1 VHQQTANTG
10 HSEAMITKVKNFV
23 TEVRVELQKCSW
35 PWDPKERGFR
45 RYKELVD
52 STIVVVI
59 AMLLLGG
66 YVALFDFVLVN
77 VVHFFTRLH

>member
-1 VHQQTANTG
+1 MLV
-10 HSEAMITKVKNFV
+10 AMGPEGKRF
-23 TEVRVELQKCSW
+23 
-35 PWDPKERGFR
+35 P

-52 STIVVVI
+52 STIVVAI

-66 YVALFDFVLVN
+66 YVALFDFILVN